1 MTQWFGRMKPWF
13 LTETCLNIKSESCPC
28 LCGPSRSIP
37 AFTLIEPPG
46 SYFERR
52 RPEKL
57 SGRRVSAMDVQGCV
71 RQPQPHSESPTS
83 RHSLPGCPAIPT
95 AQTDG
100 QPPGPAG
107 RHVRR
112 PSRPPDRASSGV
124 SSHGLRVYWE
134 LKDGWGQLCWATR
147 VGTPSPAARPCRRHR
162 STGSRRLQAGRRV
175 GKLTV

>member
-134 LKDGWGQLCWATR
+134 LKDAQWM
-147 VGTPSPAARPCRRHR
+147 GTVVLGHSRRHPQP
-162 STGSRRLQAGRRV
+162 SCPAMPTAQVDGQPPAPSRPESR
-175 GKLTV
+175 